1 MKKNIVFVGGTGSL
15 SLSIVQS
22 LIKLNTKIAI
32 LDLPSLKLNRLD
44 KFKNVKTIETDISNE
59 LKFKKSFLDAKRY
72 LKRIDVV
79 VNCASITSEFFKKS
93 DNYFNEFHNY
103 DMDTWNKSISVNLS
117 GVFLSCRESIKV
129 MIKQKYGKIINFSSL
144 YGFVSPNYN
153 LYKDEKFNTP
163 ASYSASKSGVI
174 GLSKWIAVNYARY
187 GISVNIVSP
196 GGVYNN
202 QSNSFVKKYSNLNPS
217 NRMANKNDLN
227 SLLEFLIFENNSYI
241 NGHNFI
247 VDGGF
252 SVW

>member
-15 SLSIVQS
+15 SQSIVKS

-32 LDLPSLKLNRLD
+32 LDLPSSKLKKLD
-44 KFKNVKTIETDISNE
+44 KFKNVKTIQTDISNE
-59 LKFKKSFLDAKRY
+59 LRFKNSFFDAKRY

-79 VNCASITSEFFKKS
+79 VNCASITSEFFKES
-93 DNYFNEFHNY
+93 NNYFNEFHNY
-103 DMDTWNKSISVNLS
+103 DLETWNKSISVNLT

-144 YGFVSPNYN
+144 YGLVSPNFN
-153 LYKDEKFNTP
+153 LYKNENFNTP
-163 ASYSASKSGVI
+163 ASYSASKSGVV

-187 GISVNIVSP
+187 GITVNIVSP

-202 QSNSFVKKYSNLNPS
+202 QSKSFVKKYSNLNPS
-217 NRMANKNDLN
+217 NRMANKDDLN
-227 SLLEFLIFENNSYI
+227 SLLKFLIFENNSYI
-241 NGHNFI
+241 NGHNFV